1 MRRLIGS
8 IAVIAAALVLL
19 TSCSPPRLGTLGI
32 LRNEDG
38 TLNVLV
44 RLCEGSLYKVGLD
57 PVGPATA
64 ANDDRQTTV
73 SVRQPDTMWVELSSP
88 VIGNSEIAFPF
99 VESEL
104 REDIRYQLWGV
115 VGAENAETQRQ
126 AGNAFSTVFEA
137 SELAALPRGM
147 VLSPSDN
154 PGVALL
160 PRDFEEFAVKFCS

>member
-1 MRRLIGS
+1 MRRLVGS

-19 TSCSPPRLGTLGI
+19 TACSPPRLGTLGI
-32 LRNEDG
+32 LRDEDG
-38 TLNVLV
+38 TLDVLV

-57 PVGPATA
+57 PVGLASA
-64 ANDDRQTTV
+64 GSDDRQT
-73 SVRQPDTMWVELSSP
+73 SASARQPDTIWVDLRSP

-115 VGAENAETQRQ
+115 VGEENAETNRQ
-126 AGNAFSTVFEA
+126 EGNAFSRVFEA

-147 VLSPSDN
+147 VLAELGT
-154 PGVALL
+154 GVALL
-160 PRDFEEFAVKFCS
+160 PRQFEELAVEFCS